1 MSNNPDLELKYHLN
15 RILLINLDEDKKEFS
30 ELPEEYNNFNYSR
43 IYIIIV
49 CTQNSLSGTKK
60 HFQNCFQEF
69 IKDFGFDL
77 LSKVDATTQG
87 SRMTTT
93 LKGRKHNYN
102 VRTRVYYKKDM
113 VHLLF
118 NPKKFLNS
126 YNKTKLITTRW
137 SKTNNRHS
145 NESNIIKN
153 EYFDNYPLIM
163 NSYNIFRETYNKKGK
178 GLICVNLNFNLLNG
192 KILSLLVLNK
202 NSESNQNGG
211 ATNEVAPLMN
221 NNTLKAKFKLNNN
234 NNKIITTTCTINGI
248 KTNNNNNKLIIY
260 PKQREEIT
268 NNNIMNIN
276 NYKRLLLKI
285 PYVNKIINELKS
297 VQNKEDFKKYAD
309 ILINNGNI
317 IKKCDEIEKLRII
330 LDSNPIK
337 ELNKK
342 NNKILNLKRFTIKE
356 SHIIRSKNSVVAIL
370 SEKKI

>member
-1 MSNNPDLELKYHLN
+1 MKK
-15 RILLINLDEDKKEFS
+15 KKEFS
-30 ELPEEYNNFNYSR
+30 KLPDEYNKFDYSR

-69 IKDFGFDL
+69 IKNIGFEL

-93 LKGRKHNYN
+93 LKGREHNYN

-118 NPKKFLNS
+118 DPKKFLNS

-137 SKTNNRHS
+137 SKTNNRQS
-145 NESNIIKN
+145 NESNNIKDD
-153 EYFDNYPLIM
+153 YFNTYPLIM

-178 GLICVNLNFNLLNG
+178 GLICVNLNFNLLDG

-211 ATNEVAPLMN
+211 GSNVVKPLLN
-221 NNTLKAKFKLNNN
+221 NSTLKTKFKLNNN
-234 NNKIITTTCTINGI
+234 NNKIITATCTIKGI
-248 KTNNNNNKLIIY
+248 ETNNNNKELIKY
-260 PKQREEIT
+260 PNPRNEIKIT
-268 NNNIMNIN
+268 NNNTMNIN
-276 NYKRLLLKI
+276 KHNRLLLKI
-285 PYVNKIINELKS
+285 PYINKIINKLKS
-297 VQNKEDFKKYAD
+297 VKNEEDFTKYAD

-317 IKKCDEIEKLRII
+317 IKKCDEIDELRKILSIDEIKKLRKI
-330 LDSNPIK
+330 LSIDEIK
-337 ELNKK
+337 KLNK
-342 NNKILNLKRFTIKE
+342 KILNLKPFTIKK
-356 SHIIRSKNSVVAIL
+356 SHIIRDQSSVVAIL

>member
-1 MSNNPDLELKYHLN
+1 MSNNSELELKCHLN
-15 RILLINLDEDKKEFS
+15 RILLINLDEKKKEFS
-30 ELPEEYNNFNYSR
+30 KLPDEYNEFDYSR

-49 CTQNSLSGTKK
+49 CTQKSLSGTKK
-60 HFQNCFQEF
+60 HFQNYFQEF
-69 IKDFGFDL
+69 IKDIGFEL

-137 SKTNNRHS
+137 SKTNNRQS
-145 NESNIIKN
+145 NKSYNINN
-153 EYFDNYPLIM
+153 EYFDKYPLIM

-202 NSESNQNGG
+202 NDGTNQNGG
-211 ATNEVAPLMN
+211 GSNEVAVAPLMN
-221 NNTLKAKFKLNNN
+221 NNTLKTKFKLN

-248 KTNNNNNKLIIY
+248 ETNNNNNKLIIY
-260 PKQREEIT
+260 PKQRDEIT
-268 NNNIMNIN
+268 NNKIMNKYN
-276 NYKRLLLKI
+276 RLLLKI
-285 PYVNKIINELKS
+285 PYINKIINKLDS
-297 VQNKEDFKKYAD
+297 VENKTDFKKYAD

-317 IKKCDEIEKLRII
+317 IKKCDKIEELRII
-330 LDSNPIK
+330 LDSNEIK
-337 ELNKK
+337 KLNNK
-342 NNKILNLKRFTIKE
+342 NNKISKLIPFTIKE

>member
-30 ELPEEYNNFNYSR
+30 ELPEEYNKFDYSR

-60 HFQNCFQEF
+60 HFQNYFQEF
-69 IKDFGFDL
+69 IKDIGFEL

-163 NSYNIFRETYNKKGK
+163 NSYNILRETYNKKGK
-178 GLICVNLNFNLLNG
+178 GLICVNLNFNLLDG

-211 ATNEVAPLMN
+211 GPNVVKPLLN
-221 NNTLKAKFKLNNN
+221 NSTLKAKFKLNNN
-234 NNKIITTTCTINGI
+234 NNKIITTTCTIKGI
-248 KTNNNNNKLIIY
+248 ETNNNNKELIKYPNPRNEINIANNK
-260 PKQREEIT
+260 
-268 NNNIMNIN
+268 IMNIN
-276 NYKRLLLKI
+276 KYNRLLLKI
-285 PYVNKIINELKS
+285 PYINKIINKLES
-297 VQNKEDFKKYAD
+297 VQNKEDFKKYTD

-330 LDSNPIK
+330 LNSSEIK

-342 NNKILNLKRFTIKE
+342 NNKILNLKPFTIKE
-356 SHIIRSKNSVVAIL
+356 SHIIHSVVAIL
-370 SEKKI
+370 SEKN